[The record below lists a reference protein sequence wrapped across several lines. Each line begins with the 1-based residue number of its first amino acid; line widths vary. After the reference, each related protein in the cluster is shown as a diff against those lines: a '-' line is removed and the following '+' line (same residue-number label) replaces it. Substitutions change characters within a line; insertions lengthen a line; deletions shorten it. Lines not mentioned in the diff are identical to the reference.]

1 MGTKKRHFTWKSLVE
16 VGGNRLF
23 ATATFRLV
31 YSAEPEGIAKSRA
44 FAKDLGFKQTTKPIS
59 SDRIKRIEVDVDNLP
74 DPPVS
79 SKSKELRLKNISKE
93 LDNLEKKLKDKDISL
108 DDAVAMY
115 DIRNN
120 VREGSIDKKT
130 ARIVTKVQA
139 LSDEYT
145 QLEFGE
151 TIEGIKF
158 DDLITTGNYV
168 KKIREATNGSAF
180 DKADI
185 VELKIGK
192 NGEVLSSRVV
202 DAGKKP
208 KEIVRK
214 GYEAKPHQK
223 DFFTVLFSKH
233 DSSDYE
239 FT

>member
-44 FAKDLGFKQTTKPIS
+44 FAKDLGFKQTTKPIF

-79 SKSKELRLKNISKE
+79 GKSKEFRLKKISKE

-108 DDAVAMY
+108 NDAVAMY

-192 NGEVLSSRVV
+192 NGKVLSSRVV

-214 GYEAKPHQK
+214 GYEAKPHRK

>member
-1 MGTKKRHFTWKSLVE
+1 MRIRKRHFTWESLVE
-16 VGGNRLF
+16 GGGKRFF
-23 ATATFRLV
+23 ATGTFRIV
-31 YSAEPEGIAKSRA
+31 YSAEPEDIAKSRA

-79 SKSKELRLKNISKE
+79 GKSKELRLKNISKE

-130 ARIVTKVQA
+130 ARIVTKVQS

-145 QLEFGE
+145 QLELGE

-168 KKIREATNGSAF
+168 KKIREATKGSAF

-192 NGEVLSSRVV
+192 NGKVLSSRVV